1 MTFTIFCSLEARH
14 VSAHTQGSG
23 SVKGVTH
30 ECGVTM
36 GYIHG
41 ILGAPPNRWLLPGLP
56 VPLRSQISW
65 RSGVPVHGTFLDMP
79 HPFLPTSVLLART
92 CNSTSEM
99 HPIPSTCSHLHLN
112 LLTPHTVSVATL
124 WRSPFFYSPTAH
136 SPQCNPPE
144 QCFKKSLIR
153 LGCSPVLCFHIPMAS
168 PRCWK
173 SRLHTVVYR
182 LSLLR
187 PLPLTLTSL
196 SPPSGM

>member
-1 MTFTIFCSLEARH
+1 MTFIIFCSLEARH

-30 ECGVTM
+30 EGGVTM
-36 GYIHG
+36 GYIH
-41 ILGAPPNRWLLPGLP
+41 
-56 VPLRSQISW
+56 VPLCSQIS
-65 RSGVPVHGTFLDMP
+65 RRPGVPVHGTFLAMP
-79 HPFLPTSVLLART
+79 HPFLPTSMPLART

-112 LLTPHTVSVATL
+112 LLTPHTASVATL

-144 QCFKKSLIR
+144 QRFKRSLIR